1 MQFCLGSLG
10 ISKNIWVE
18 IVICNALGQNGD
30 FKKIWSWF
38 LILGSCVFSLW
49 THGLGLVLSNRLV

>member
-30 FKKIWSWF
+30 FKKIWS
-38 LILGSCVFSLW
+38 
-49 THGLGLVLSNRLV
+49 